1 MTRRGLPLPLWI
13 GRRYLRLRRGDRFTG
28 VVSLIAT
35 AGIAVGVAVLVTVL
49 SVMNGFEREVRE
61 RILDVTAH
69 ATLEALDGRLLDW
82 QALAEST
89 GIDERVVASTPF
101 VEGRAML
108 VRGEAAR
115 AAELRGVLP
124 ARESTVSSLSG
135 LFVSGS
141 LAALEPGR
149 FKVLLGVELASQLG
163 VGLGDR
169 VLLVVPDGVV
179 TPAGVVPR
187 MRRFE
192 VAGIF
197 DAGMY
202 EFDSTLALVHL
213 EDAQRFLRMGDGVTG
228 LRLLFT
234 EPYAAGE
241 IVRSL
246 ALGEG
251 GGFYITDWTRR
262 QANFFRSIQVTR
274 SIMLVVL
281 LLVVA
286 VAAFNI
292 VATLVMVVH
301 DKQGEIAI
309 LRTLGASPAA
319 IVAVFFSQGTVIGLL
334 GTLLGAGVGLLLS
347 LNLTGLVRVLEALL
361 DTRLIDQTIY
371 FIDELPV
378 DVRAGDVVLVSLI
391 AVSLGMLSTLYPAW
405 RAARTEPAE
414 VLRHDV

>member
-1 MTRRGLPLPLWI
+1 MTRRGPPLPWWI
-13 GRRYLRLRRGDRFTG
+13 GRRYLRLRHGDRFTG

-35 AGIAVGVAVLVTVL
+35 AGIAVGVAVLITVL
-49 SVMNGFEREVRE
+49 SVMNGFQREVRE

-69 ATLEALDGRLLDW
+69 ATLEALDGRLTDW

-89 GIDERVVASTPF
+89 AVDARVIASTPF

-124 ARESTVSSLSG
+124 GMESGVSSLAG
-135 LFVSGS
+135 LFTVGS
-141 LAALEPGR
+141 LGALEPGR
-149 FKVLLGVELASQLG
+149 FKVLLGVELADQLG
-163 VGLGDR
+163 VALGDR
-169 VLLVVPDGVV
+169 VLLVVPEGVV

-202 EFDSTLALVHL
+202 EFDSTLALIHL
-213 EDAQRFLRMGDGVTG
+213 EDAQRFLRLGDGVTG
-228 LRLLFT
+228 LRFLLT
-234 EPYAAGE
+234 EPFAAGE
-241 IVRSL
+241 TVRSL
-246 ALGEG
+246 AINEG

-309 LRTLGASPAA
+309 LRTLGASPGA
-319 IVAVFFSQGTVIGLL
+319 VLSVFFFQGSVIGLL
-334 GTLLGAGVGLLLS
+334 GTLLGVGVGLLLS
-347 LNLTGLVRVLEALL
+347 LNLTGLVRALEVLL
-361 DTRLIDQTIY
+361 DTQLVDETIY
-371 FIDELPV
+371 FIDRLPV
-378 DVRAGDVVLVSLI
+378 DVRAGDVGLVSLI
-391 AVSLGMLSTLYPAW
+391 AVALGMLSTLYPAW

>member
-1 MTRRGLPLPLWI
+1 MTRPQLPLPVWI
-13 GRRYLRLRRGDRFTG
+13 GRRYLRLRSGERFTG

-35 AGIAVGVAVLVTVL
+35 AGIAVGVAVLITVL
-49 SVMNGFEREVRE
+49 SVMNGFEQEVRE

-69 ATLEALDGRLLDW
+69 ATLEALDGRLVDW
-82 QALAEST
+82 PALAEST
-89 GIDERVVASTPF
+89 GTDQRVLASTPF

-124 ARESTVSSLSG
+124 GSESGVSSLAG
-135 LFVSGS
+135 LFVEGS
-141 LAALEPGR
+141 LQALEPGR
-149 FKVLLGVELASQLG
+149 FRVLLGVELASQLG

-187 MRRFE
+187 LRRFE
-192 VAGIF
+192 VAGTF

-213 EDAQRFLRMGDGVTG
+213 EDAQRFLRMGDTVTG
-228 LRLLFT
+228 LRFLFS
-234 EPYAAGE
+234 EPFAAGE
-241 IVRSL
+241 TVRAL
-246 ALGEG
+246 ALNEG

-301 DKQGEIAI
+301 DKQGESAI
-309 LRTLGASPAA
+309 LRTLGAGPGA
-319 IVAVFFSQGTVIGLL
+319 ILSVFFAQGTVIGLL
-334 GTLLGAGVGLLLS
+334 GTLLGVAGGLLLS
-347 LNLTGLVRVLEALL
+347 LNLTALVGALEALL
-361 DTRLIDQTIY
+361 DTRLVDETIY
-371 FIDELPV
+371 FIDRLPV
-378 DVRAGDVVLVSLI
+378 DVRFADVGLVSLI
-391 AVSLGMLSTLYPAW
+391 AVALGMLSTLYPAW

>member
-1 MTRRGLPLPLWI
+1 
-13 GRRYLRLRRGDRFTG
+13 
-28 VVSLIAT
+28 
-35 AGIAVGVAVLVTVL
+35 
-49 SVMNGFEREVRE
+49 
-61 RILDVTAH
+61 
-69 ATLEALDGRLLDW
+69 
-82 QALAEST
+82 
-89 GIDERVVASTPF
+89 
-101 VEGRAML
+101 ML

-124 ARESTVSSLSG
+124 GSESGVSSLAG
-135 LFVSGS
+135 LFVEGS
-141 LAALEPGR
+141 LQALEPGR
-149 FKVLLGVELASQLG
+149 FRVLLGVELASQLG

-187 MRRFE
+187 LRRFE
-192 VAGIF
+192 VAGTF

-213 EDAQRFLRMGDGVTG
+213 EDAQRFLRMGDTVTC
-228 LRLLFT
+228 LRFLFS
-234 EPYAAGE
+234 EPFAAGE
-241 IVRSL
+241 TVRAL
-246 ALGEG
+246 ALNEG

-309 LRTLGASPAA
+309 LRTLGASPGA
-319 IVAVFFSQGTVIGLL
+319 ILSVFFAQGTVIGLL
-334 GTLLGAGVGLLLS
+334 GTLLGVAGGLLLS
-347 LNLTGLVRVLEALL
+347 LNLTALVGALEALL
-361 DTRLIDQTIY
+361 DTRLVDETIY
-371 FIDELPV
+371 FIDRLPV
-378 DVRAGDVVLVSLI
+378 DVRFADVGLVSLI
-391 AVSLGMLSTLYPAW
+391 AVALGMLSTLYPAW